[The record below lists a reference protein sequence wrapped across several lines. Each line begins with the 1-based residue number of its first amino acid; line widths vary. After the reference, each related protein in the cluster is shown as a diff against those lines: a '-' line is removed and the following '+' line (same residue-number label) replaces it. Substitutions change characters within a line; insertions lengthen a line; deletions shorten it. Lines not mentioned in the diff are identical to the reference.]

1 MEFNIETTR
10 SCVKYGSIVSFMNDF
25 PGSNETPTLSYDPS
39 NPHSFSDKR
48 KEDNVKYLESRNF
61 LYSHGVFNEFCYLY
75 PFKDIQK
82 YYFNTL
88 FLILPSCEYDSM
100 LKFKYLIKRLK
111 NEILME
117 DNPSINSSQIEDFFN
132 KFKQEIQAN
141 HKESIKLMNNKIN
154 FGDCVQF
161 LHIRSGKFLSFKKHD
176 EYLKTYIE
184 LTEKMSKNTIF
195 RFTPAFQYQERNST
209 NVYFQLTLR
218 IACGEKRTKNE
229 KYEKYV
235 SNIKVHEEEKI
246 PNNENKAIKFG
257 KQLIHSLNRSTRPSL
272 AIERVKSI
280 KISLK
285 NIFPDGNS
293 KSNLKENLLTYSANS
308 NLAYKNFGKKIL
320 PEDNYIG
327 VDRNKEDYWKLI
339 KFSKDYIK
347 DNDYVNSLDYF
358 CIQNIEKNI
367 FINSVHTNKGE
378 SDNND
383 VNNLFMRRKNEEMKN
398 KNMNNGIISNDN
410 ISQKLIDEKD
420 KIPKLVSGNIDLI
433 VEENIND
440 MNMKDKN
447 NDKTGNIKLDY
458 FCDEGFYS
466 NKSSDL
472 KIDYYKEK
480 DYLEPLGLFKIEIV
494 NNKSETN
501 LKKANNLVSSDTY
514 IRIINVFSN
523 KVMSVSTLKNN
534 KSNSYKL
541 TLIDNIDKNNE
552 DYDRT
557 LFKIEPIEELREA
570 LKGQDENNEE
580 KDDEEKD
587 EDEKEENNELIP
599 ESNKDNKDEDQD
611 EDDIDFNNLVYKA
624 DFVKIKSKK
633 VNEYIGIRLNNN
645 EVNNVELV
653 LTNSLS
659 DLTKF
664 RLNFLDE
671 EDKYELHFFEQLLWS
686 LEHVLNYFKQEKEN
700 VISENNEANYE
711 NIQHILITLENKIK
725 IFKNNRNVK
734 IFQENKFDFL
744 KIIKHFSIVS
754 KLIDLFIANWF
765 HDCQNIDYDKFES
778 ILVKYFKEKKEELKS
793 KQIIS
798 RKILKILTIIYD
810 LEKSYLKP
818 ISDRLLYFFMFVG
831 RDDKCTKFL
840 VHILKNNRE
849 LLINL
854 CPTYMGLKQNNKER
868 RKNRSFDD
876 EDNNS
881 FDSENKTS
889 PTPEAYKNMKKCL
902 KRIIRDYNCL
912 DIVKLTIY
920 FSSVFLFFKLM
931 NCLLIYN
938 DEPFMQFYDYYFDE
952 LNILKNDGDNYH
964 KPDFE
969 KNPILIDFYLK
980 DGMIYARKAKFFKSE
995 GDIIEENYTE
1005 NEEDESETNKIT
1017 STNKIQTVSSRNI
1030 NNVGHVEFK
1039 LIDLIGINNTINID
1053 KYYKQILYAKL
1064 VSLNIFFYSNLSLC
1078 DKKFKDYLKT
1088 LFNINDVLS
1097 CYLTLNK
1104 ADSQYQKEKLN
1115 NNLNNDLKCSLMQ
1128 LLNYLYFRV
1137 PFPFWE
1143 KINLFKYFEQSQ
1155 FQRTF
1160 TQITNFDPDGNNLI
1174 QEKDLDNIITYVN
1187 EIITKNINTNI
1198 LKNDPFLL
1206 LQIFECTKYT
1216 LRYLYELKNNPE
1228 WTDLAIDLMSKI
1240 LKLLD
1245 KYIGISKSE
1254 KANGNLAESL
1264 QKVLK
1269 IQLDL
1274 KDPLFLVT
1282 DKFQFLFEKLRK
1294 KLESIIRNKE
1304 VKSLKKLFKELF
1316 GTAVAKENKSYISD
1330 TISRNLKN
1338 KSLNKLKNYN
1348 LSHILLEISIN
1359 SNKEHKTIINEIMF
1373 MMTEIFLE
1381 FLQYTESLA
1390 IEEVGMKLF
1399 ELKKIYKGNTQDF
1412 ERLVIEEIIKR
1423 DNIKNFSPD
1432 MIIHRYYE
1440 YKEQVENKYIEKLK
1454 HTWKNG
1460 DISCFFLKFLKII
1473 DNVELKNLT
1482 LKIIY
1487 RLNNQQKI
1495 YYENISNYVVFYNE
1509 NDFGKF
1515 IEIKNLFLNMF
1526 NIIRNIN
1533 LIQRLD
1539 RSTYKLYQKLNRLF
1553 KVLIKNLYNEKKWRH
1568 ENRVLI
1574 NYEEIEFYDETNDL
1588 NNIGED
1594 SESSESDSDSD
1605 SDSDSGSGSDSNSK
1619 SNSKSRSKSKSKS
1632 KKSNSERKI
1641 DTDKEIEYP
1650 IVNLKGN
1657 EEIIDTTVK
1666 RKKTLNRKSKDNP
1679 SKDKD
1684 NKKIKKPYYLD
1695 DKEDENNNINL
1706 LIIQQTLYNLGFIS
1720 LVNEFLEYIEYEV
1733 VNKEELKELEDDS
1746 KCIEDILISIYKLL
1760 VLFIYNNNKHQ
1771 TLIKDKLYLYICPLR
1786 LKKKSQLM
1794 LCYIGYFILNLVYNF
1809 ENKNDLNQIRN
1820 LDNVINNLYRLHELD
1835 WFGCQEIIPIYV
1847 ESLSIIIE
1855 NAPTQYFSSL
1865 FQVLQDIIEV
1875 LKNKIEN
1882 KTDTKNDLI
1891 ALKKI
1896 LQLIIKEQDKKTLEE
1911 NKNTAIFPL
1920 EKIIYVFLN
1929 MINLLKPKKILDM
1942 NYLKLSKIFVLTT
1955 NLLYNNFNLYK
1966 NDFEGNKRHYRNLK
1980 KILKDFCNELQIMD
1994 RLIYVK
2000 NKKNDLEL
2008 KDFNE
2013 FIGLSIPKLCIILQ
2027 IAGEKNNMDKDSDIE
2042 NILNTIN
2049 KFYDLILNKTRIHK
2063 KSNMGKEPQIIFLSL
2078 KNNKEEVEEIIKNI
2092 GNTSLNFMEEVFEE
2106 LKNVPKLSLIDSKPT
2121 ITLKKSDQFAKYDG
2135 RNLKFNEMWNKI
2147 QLEINYRK
2155 GQDKYQKIFK
2165 EEINKERKKFVS
2177 IFFENSKNNNI
2188 NDEDLI
2194 SYYNTY
2200 CESYKNF
2207 YGKDFM
2213 NYKNELYF
2221 FIWSKIFLMEHDKD
2235 RIEESLN
2242 NKIEHIYKEF
2252 FKNLDII
2259 DFTIEQFRD
2268 INVFSNN
2275 YEHLLFIKFLNS
2287 YLSKLDDKTKSEC
2300 LMKFI
2305 DKPEAENIFALIKYI
2320 LDELQKKI
2328 NFDIKNFEKKSDK
2341 MEPGDNSDQIKDKDY
2356 HYSSHLFENEL
2367 DEYDLVLQFI
2377 MNLSENNEI
2386 IKGKMKDYL
2395 RIQYN
2400 NSKNNNFI
2408 VILGG
2413 IIESFILDENPNSNS
2428 KFLIHEYFDK
2438 IIKIIEC
2445 LTKCC
2450 TGSSKE
2456 NQDCVV
2462 KETQMLKFTKFIFE
2476 KLVYR
2481 PKKYYDTGISYSFG
2495 RPAKVKTKEKMS
2507 SRNNSYIDIN
2517 RNVYECNTIELY
2529 RKRTAYLKYKLLI
2542 FLNVLTVNR
2551 EKDDKIYELIHQV
2564 IDFNSLIILLVETY
2578 KEILIEKNCQDNP
2591 DSLILD
2597 EDMQSR
2603 MDNPEYKDL
2612 VNWEKNNINDDHFI
2626 IFEIGTF
2633 SFILINIYLE
2643 HLTRPVDNDIYDK
2656 IIEIRKQLKKNKCE
2670 EVKKSIFD
2678 IFVNFKEYFKC
2689 IGRCFIIGNCSKR
2702 VLQDEDFKLYNGFI
2716 RSYSFFFDYTP
2727 DIEINFNNK
2736 IIKYYV
2742 KLSPICKCLTDEMKE
2757 EFHSNLDRSSTRSK
2771 LESLF
2776 DNIESFQYQLN
2787 NTKKRLDIFQKWPI
2801 LDLFLNQY
2809 KFYRDLFLIITAFLN
2824 ILLFASFYRTTDDNS
2839 SEPILEYS
2847 EDFEY
2852 DYGFLYKKDNIK
2864 ITNNIF
2870 LYMSLIQMIISFLIL
2885 IDYIIIRIPNFTYY
2899 KKCVFKY
2906 DGNDDNNDN
2915 YDNKEQDD
2923 NSNGKANF
2931 KHISSIVINI
2941 FKDIK
2946 LLYHAIIFIFCIIA
2960 FASRNYRVLVILL
2973 MDVIERSNTLMYIV
2987 KSILLPI
2994 KQIVFTLFL
3003 FYLVAYY
3010 FSILIYLFIPDQLP
3024 TMDCLKF
3031 SDCFFTMCDQTIK
3044 NSNGIINYLVEEG
3057 LYTTNTLWSNARFW
3071 IDNWFAIIDTM
3082 LVLQIVAAII
3092 IDTFISQREESKKIE
3107 KDKKNK
3113 CFICGLKK
3121 NELNK
3126 YYHQVNEHIKLDHYL
3141 WNYMFV
3147 IFNIMKK
3154 DSKNMI
3160 TIDQIIFESYKKKTY
3175 STWIPYK
3182 KCKIKDDEDEKE
3194 ENSKKENEDKDKD

>member
-10 SCVKYGSIVSFMNDF
+10 NCVKYGSIVSFMNDF
-25 PGSNETPTLSYDPS
+25 PGNNETPTLTYDPTD
-39 NPHSFSDKR
+39 PHSFTYNR

-75 PFKDIQK
+75 PFKDIKK

-117 DNPSINSSQIEDFFN
+117 DNPSINSSQIEDFFI
-132 KFKQEIQAN
+132 KFKQEIEAN
-141 HKESIKLMNNKIN
+141 HKESVKLMNNKIN

-161 LHIRSGKFLSFKKHD
+161 LHIRSGKFLSFKKHE

-235 SNIKVHEEEKI
+235 SNIKSHEEGKTSL
-246 PNNENKAIKFG
+246 NENKALKFG
-257 KQLIHSLNRSTRPSL
+257 KQLIHSLNRAARPSL

-293 KSNLKENLLTYSANS
+293 KSKNLKDNLLTYSANS
-308 NLAYKNFGKKIL
+308 NLAYKNFGKKLL

-339 KFSKDYIK
+339 KFSKDYIN
-347 DNDYVNSLDYF
+347 DNDFVNSLDYF

-383 VNNLFMRRKNEEMKN
+383 VNLFMRRNNEEMKN
-398 KNMNNGIISNDN
+398 KNMNNGIKENDN

-420 KIPKLVSGNIDLI
+420 KIPKLVSGNFDLI

-440 MNMKDKN
+440 MKMKDKN
-447 NDKTGNIKLDY
+447 TERVGNIKLDY
-458 FCDEGFYS
+458 FYDEGFYS
-466 NKSSDL
+466 NKNSDL
-472 KIDYYKEK
+472 KIGYYKEK
-480 DYLEPLGLFKIEIV
+480 DYIEPLGLFKLEIV
-494 NNKSETN
+494 NNNITEKN
-501 LKKANNLVSSDTY
+501 LNKKINLVSTDTY
-514 IRIINVFSN
+514 IRLINVFSN
-523 KVMSVSTLKNN
+523 KVVSVSTLKNN
-534 KSNSYKL
+534 KNNSYKL

-557 LFKIEPIEELREA
+557 LFKMEPIEELREA
-570 LKGQDENNEE
+570 LKNQDENNEE

-587 EDEKEENNELIP
+587 EDENEENEDLIP
-599 ESNKDNKDEDQD
+599 ENNKDNKDEDQD
-611 EDDIDFNNLVYKA
+611 DDDTDDNIFVYKT
-624 DFVKIKSKK
+624 DFVKIRSKK

-645 EVNNVELV
+645 ETNNVELV

-686 LEHVLNYFKQEKEN
+686 LGHVLTYFKQEKEN
-700 VISENNEANYE
+700 VIPENNESNYE

-744 KIIKHFSIVS
+744 KIIKHFNIVS

-765 HDCQNIDYDKFES
+765 HDCKNIDYDKFEA
-778 ILVKYFKEKKEELKS
+778 ILVKYFKEKKEELKC

-810 LEKSYLKP
+810 LEKSYLKT

-849 LLINL
+849 LLISL
-854 CPTYMGLKQNNKER
+854 CPTYMKKKNSRESKRNK
-868 RKNRSFDD
+868 SSD
-876 EDNNS
+876 EDDNNS
-881 FDSENKTS
+881 SDSENRTS
-889 PTPEAYKNMKKCL
+889 PTPEVYRNMKKCL
-902 KRIIRDYNCL
+902 KRIIRDYNYL

-920 FSSVFLFFKLM
+920 FSSIFLFFKLM

-938 DEPFMQFYDYYFDE
+938 DKPFKQFYDYYFEE
-952 LNILKNDGDNYH
+952 LNILKDEGDNYH

-969 KNPILIDFYLK
+969 NNPILVDFYLK
-980 DGMIYARKAKFFKSE
+980 DGMIYTRKAKFFKSE
-995 GDIIEENYTE
+995 GAIIEENYSE

-1017 STNKIQTVSSRNI
+1017 STNKIQTGSSRNNI
-1030 NNVGHVEFK
+1030 SNIGYFEFK
-1039 LIDLIGINNTINID
+1039 LIDLIGINNANNID
-1053 KYYKQILYAKL
+1053 KYKKILYAKL
-1064 VSLNIFFYSNLSLC
+1064 VSLNLFFYSNLSLC
-1078 DKKFKDYLKT
+1078 DRKFKDYLKT

-1097 CYLTLNK
+1097 CYITLNK

-1137 PFPFWE
+1137 RFPFWE

-1155 FQRTF
+1155 FQRTK
-1160 TQITNFDPDGNNLI
+1160 T
-1174 QEKDLDNIITYVN
+1174 DLDNIITYVN
-1187 EIITKNINTNI
+1187 EIITNNINTNI

-1216 LRYLYELKNNPE
+1216 LRNLYNLKNNPE

-1245 KYIGISKSE
+1245 KYIGISKTE
-1254 KANGNLAESL
+1254 KANSNLAESL

-1338 KSLNKLKNYN
+1338 KSLNKLKKYN

-1381 FLQYTESLA
+1381 FLQYTESLS

-1399 ELKKIYKGNTQDF
+1399 ELKKVYNGNSRDF
-1412 ERLVIEEIIKR
+1412 ERFVIEEIIKK
-1423 DNIKNFSPD
+1423 DNNIQNYSSE

-1454 HTWKNG
+1454 KTWKNG
-1460 DISCFFLKFLKII
+1460 DISSFFLKFLKII

-1495 YYENISNYVVFYNE
+1495 YYENISNYVVFYNQT
-1509 NDFGKF
+1509 DFDKF
-1515 IEIKNLFLNMF
+1515 IEIKKLFLKMF
-1526 NIIRNIN
+1526 NKIRNIN

-1539 RSTYKLYQKLNRLF
+1539 TSTFKLYKKLNKLF
-1553 KVLIKNLYNEKKWRH
+1553 NKLIKNLFNEKKWRQ
-1568 ENRVLI
+1568 ENKVLI
-1574 NYEEIEFYDETNDL
+1574 NYEEIEFYDEANEEI
-1588 NNIGED
+1588 NNIED
-1594 SESSESDSDSD
+1594 SESSGKSNDSDSD
-1605 SDSDSGSGSDSNSK
+1605 SNSDSDSKSDSESNSDSDSNSFN
-1619 SNSKSRSKSKSKS
+1619 SNSNSDSKINKKSRSKSKSKS
-1632 KKSNSERKI
+1632 NKSNSQRKL
-1641 DTDKEIEYP
+1641 DTDKEVEYP
-1650 IVNLKGN
+1650 IVKLKDN

-1666 RKKTLNRKSKDNP
+1666 KKETLKRKSKENP
-1679 SKDKD
+1679 L
-1684 NKKIKKPYYLD
+1684 KKKKTKKTYYLD
-1695 DKEDENNNINL
+1695 DKYDENNNINL

-1720 LVNEFLEYIEYEV
+1720 LINEFLEYIEYEV
-1733 VNKEELKELEDDS
+1733 VNKEELKELEGDL
-1746 KCIEDILISIYKLL
+1746 KYIEDILISIYKLL

-1809 ENKNDLNQIRN
+1809 ESKNDLNQIRN
-1820 LDNVINNLYRLHELD
+1820 LDNVINNLYKLHELD

-1847 ESLSIIIE
+1847 ESFAIIIE

-1896 LQLIIKEQDKKTLEE
+1896 LQLIIAEQDKKTLEE

-1929 MINLLKPKKILDM
+1929 MINLLKSTKKIIDM
-1942 NYLKLSKIFVLTT
+1942 KYLKLCKIFVLTT

-1966 NDFEGNKRHYRNLK
+1966 NDFEGTKRHYRNLK
-1980 KILKDFCNELQIMD
+1980 KILKEFCDGIDITD
-1994 RLIYVK
+1994 RLIYAK
-2000 NKKNDLEL
+2000 NKNDEFEL
-2008 KDFNE
+2008 KDFNK

-2042 NILNTIN
+2042 FILNTIN
-2049 KFYDLILNKTRIHK
+2049 KFYHLIVIKIESIKKTDPLN
-2063 KSNMGKEPQIIFLSL
+2063 IFLSL
-2078 KNNKEEVEEIIKNI
+2078 KDKEEVEEILKNI
-2092 GNTSLNFMEEVFEE
+2092 GNNSLNYMEEVLDQ
-2106 LKNVPKLSLIDSKPT
+2106 LKKVPKLSLIDSKPT
-2121 ITLKKSDQFAKYDG
+2121 MTIRKSDQFANYIDG
-2135 RNLKFNEMWNKI
+2135 EKLKFNEMWNKI
-2147 QLEINYRK
+2147 QLEINYNK
-2155 GQDKYQKIFK
+2155 DHEKFQGIVKL
-2165 EEINKERKKFVS
+2165 EINKERKKFVK
-2177 IFFENSKNNNI
+2177 IFFENSKNIN
-2188 NDEDLI
+2188 NDEDLMLNF

-2207 YGKDFM
+2207 YGKDFI

-2221 FIWSKIFLMEHDKD
+2221 FYWSKIFLLEYDKERKED
-2235 RIEESLN
+2235 FLN
-2242 NKIEHIYKEF
+2242 NKIVEKYKEF

-2259 DFTIEQFRD
+2259 DFTIEQFGN

-2275 YEHLLFIKFLNS
+2275 YEHLLFIKFFNS
-2287 YLSKLDDKTKSEC
+2287 YLNKLDDKTKSEC
-2300 LMKFI
+2300 FMKFI
-2305 DKPEAENIFALIKYI
+2305 DKPEAENIFALLKYI
-2320 LDELQKKI
+2320 LDELQKEI
-2328 NFDIKNFEKKSDK
+2328 NLSIKENKKQSDQ
-2341 MEPGDNSDQIKDKDY
+2341 MEPGNKIDQANNKNY
-2356 HYSSHLFENEL
+2356 HYSSHLFENDL
-2367 DEYDLVLQFI
+2367 NEYNLVLQFI

-2413 IIESFILDENPNSNS
+2413 IIESFISEENPNSIL
-2428 KFLIHEYFDK
+2428 LIPDYFST

-2445 LTKCC
+2445 ITKCC
-2450 TGSSKE
+2450 NGSSKE

-2476 KLVYR
+2476 KLAYR
-2481 PKKYYDTGISYSFG
+2481 PKKYYDTGISSSFG
-2495 RPAKVKTKEKMS
+2495 RSNRVRTKEKLS
-2507 SRNNSYIDIN
+2507 SRNSYSEIN
-2517 RNVYECNTIELY
+2517 KTFNECSSKLG
-2529 RKRTAYLKYKLLI
+2529 RKRLAYLKFKLLQ
-2542 FLNVLTVNR
+2542 FLNVLTVKR

-2564 IDFNSLIILLVETY
+2564 IDFNTLINLLVETY

-2597 EDMQSR
+2597 ENMLSR
-2603 MDNPEYKDL
+2603 MDSPEYKDL
-2612 VNWEKNNINDDHFI
+2612 DKWEDMSDDHFI

-2643 HLTRPVDNDIYDK
+2643 HLTRPMDNDIYDK

-2678 IFVNFKEYFKC
+2678 IFVNAKEFFKC
-2689 IGRCFIIGNCSKR
+2689 LGRCFIIDNCSKKVHR
-2702 VLQDEDFKLYNGFI
+2702 EEDFKLYNGFI

-2727 DIEINFNNK
+2727 DIEIIFNNQ

-2776 DNIESFQYQLN
+2776 ENIESFQYQLN

-2847 EDFEY
+2847 TDFTY
-2852 DYGFLYKKDNIK
+2852 DYGFLYKADNIK
-2864 ITNNIF
+2864 TTKQIF
-2870 LYMSLIQMIISFLIL
+2870 FYMSLILMIISFLIL
-2885 IDYIIIRIPNFTYY
+2885 VDYIIIRMPSFTYY
-2899 KKCVFKY
+2899 KKCIFKY
-2906 DGNDDNNDN
+2906 DGNDDIKV
-2915 YDNKEQDD
+2915 NKEQSD
-2923 NSNGKANF
+2923 NSSKNGRL
-2931 KHISSIVINI
+2931 KHITSIVINI

-2946 LLYHAIIFIFCIIA
+2946 LLYHAIVFIFCIIT
-2960 FASRNYRVLVILL
+2960 FASTNYRFLVILL
-2973 MDVIERSNTLMYIV
+2973 MDVVERSETLMYIV

-3010 FSILIYLFIPDQLP
+3010 FSILVYLFIPDQLP
-3024 TMDCLKF
+3024 TQDCLKF

-3044 NSNGIINYLVEEG
+3044 NSNGIINYLVEDG
-3057 LYTTNTLWSNARFW
+3057 LYTTHTLWSNVRFW

-3147 IFNIMKK
+3147 IFNIMQK
-3154 DSKNMI
+3154 DSKNLI
-3160 TIDQIIFESYKKKTY
+3160 SIDQIIYESYKNKIY

-3182 KCKIKDDEDEKE
+3182 KCKIKIEEDKKE
-3194 ENSKKENEDKDKD
+3194 ENSKKENEDKDKDN